1 MDTLL
6 KIPITDVNNIEKK
19 WINFSELK
27 NYCESIILN
36 RTPTNQDNITLDAFR
51 AWIQLRNDKQI
62 DTGGG
67 QNPGC
72 YLNELSD
79 GAYGYK
85 ATELSVAVNHEGKY
99 GFWGNDGFSMG
110 YLRSVFVLR
119 ASRGLFSK
127 GKRTNGSRRFIS
139 RTQFRR

>member
-72 YLNELSD
+72 YLNDLN
-79 GAYGYK
+79 
-85 ATELSVAVNHEGKY
+85 VNKLTTFE
-99 GFWGNDGFSMG
+99 D
-110 YLRSVFVLR
+110 
-119 ASRGLFSK
+119 
-127 GKRTNGSRRFIS
+127 
-139 RTQFRR
+139 